1 LEILKAM
8 HEHGL
13 DLKSQAGL
21 AALKNAVEGL
31 SQLADKAT
39 EESPRSSEFAFSKSA
54 VEELRQNGIPSRT
67 AHAIGWRTWR
77 QAHSAWDAG
86 GVRKHES

>member
-1 LEILKAM
+1 MCALVRVRVCVGACFCVDMASYRGDLEILKAM

-39 EESPRSSEFAFSKSA
+39 EESPRSSEFT
-54 VEELRQNGIPSRT
+54 VPSGEYQSLLFPNT
-67 AHAIGWRTWR
+67 VG
-77 QAHSAWDAG
+77 
-86 GVRKHES
+86 